1 MTENEVKKSSLS
13 RSRKNV
19 DPELDRKVKTKKR
32 QIIPAPIKRFWKR
45 YNLTKITIAL
55 VLFLVLSIASY
66 LLFLAKTA
74 DVETLKQSMEART
87 EIIDKN
93 GQSAGAMYGQ
103 KGTTVKFDEI
113 SDNLK
118 NAVIATED
126 RSFYDNN
133 GINFKRTLL
142 AVVTLGKFGGGST
155 ITQQLA
161 KNAYLTQKQTV
172 DRKAKELF
180 LALEINK
187 KYDKKD
193 ILTMYLNNSYFGN
206 GIWGIQDASLKYY
219 GKSAKD
225 LSVEEAATLAGIL
238 KWPEVY
244 NPLYKEGKFA
254 KDRRDTVLQNMVN
267 AGYIKQA
274 DAEASM
280 QIGITSNLADA
291 YVGKDDDYNYP
302 SYFDAVIQEA
312 INVYGLTEHDILNNG
327 YKIYT
332 GLDQNMQTGMQTTYA
347 NTYQFP
353 VAADGVSA
361 QSASVAI
368 NPSTGEVEALI
379 GRVPTTDNN
388 SFRGFNFATQS
399 GRSPGS
405 TIKPLVVYTP
415 AIEAGWSINKM
426 VRDEPMNYDGWQPLN
441 ADRQWHGDMPMYQAL
456 ANSYNIP
463 AINTFKAIGI
473 KTGIAKGK
481 QFGLNLTDKNDTLT
495 TALGAGVETNPWQM
509 AQAYATFAND
519 GIMNEAH
526 LIKKIVSASGTTI
539 ATAKVKSTRVIDSQT
554 AQKMTSMMLGTY
566 TNGTGIYAAPY
577 GYTLAGKTGT
587 NEDIDQ
593 WVIGYTPDVVMTL
606 WLGYENPESEL
617 HRLDD
622 TSAGTASEI
631 FRTMASTILPYT
643 NNTQFK
649 EENAYSLAGLNPVS
663 TVAEDPATSDVVED
677 AKNKAKDIRDK
688 AKSFTDKAGEKA
700 KEVGDSIWDRVKSWF
715 D

>member
-1 MTENEVKKSSLS
+1 MTENEPQRTSLS
-13 RSRKNV
+13 RAKKNA
-19 DPELDRKVKTKKR
+19 DPELDRKIKTKKR
-32 QIIPAPIKRFWKR
+32 QIIPPAVKHFWKKH
-45 YNLTKITIAL
+45 NLTKLLVAV
-55 VLFLVLSIASY
+55 VLFVVLAIASY

-93 GQSAGAMYGQ
+93 GDSAGAMYGQ
-103 KGTTVKFDEI
+103 KGTTVSFDAI
-113 SDNLK
+113 SDNVK

-126 RSFYDNN
+126 RTFYDNN

-142 AVVTLGKFGGGST
+142 AIVTLGKFGGGST

-161 KNAYLTQKQTV
+161 KNAYLTQQKTI

-206 GIWGIQDASLKYY
+206 GVWGIEDASLKYY

-244 NPLYKEGKFA
+244 NPLYKNGTFA
-254 KDRRDTVLQNMVN
+254 KDRRDTVLQNMVA
-267 AGYIKQA
+267 AGFIKQA
-274 DAEASM
+274 DADSNSK
-280 QIGITSNLADA
+280 IGIESNLADA
-291 YVGKDDDYNYP
+291 YVGKDTNYKYP

-312 INVYGLTEHDILNNG
+312 INKYGLTEQEILNNG

-332 GLDQNMQTGMQTTYA
+332 GLDQNMQTGMQTTYS
-347 NTYQFP
+347 NTYLFP
-353 VAADGVSA
+353 VASDGVMA
-361 QSASVAI
+361 QSASVALD
-368 NPSTGEVEALI
+368 PETGEVEGLI
-379 GRVPTTDNN
+379 GRVPTAEND

-405 TIKPLVVYTP
+405 TIKPLIVYTP
-415 AIEAGWSINKM
+415 AIEAGWSINK
-426 VRDEPMNYDGWQPLN
+426 VVHDAPTNYDGWQPMD
-441 ADRQWHGDMPMYQAL
+441 ADKQWHGDMPMYQAL

-481 QFGLNLTDKNDTLT
+481 KFGLNLTSKNENLS
-495 TALGAGVETNPWQM
+495 TALGAGVATNPWQM

-519 GIMNEAH
+519 GIMNQAH
-526 LIKKIVSASGTTI
+526 LIKKIVNASGKTI
-539 ATAKVKSTRVIDSQT
+539 ATAKVKSTRVIDSKT

-566 TNGTGIYAAPY
+566 TNGTGVYAAPY

-587 NEDIDQ
+587 NEDVDQ

-606 WLGYENPESEL
+606 WLGYENPESPL

-622 TSAGTASEI
+622 TSAGTASSV
-631 FRTMASTILPYT
+631 FKTMASTILPYT
-643 NNTQFK
+643 NDTQFT
-649 EENAYSLAGLNPVS
+649 EENAYSLAGLDPVA
-663 TVAEDPATSDVVED
+663 TATEDDTTASIVNA
-677 AKNKAKDIRDK
+677 AK
-688 AKSFTDKAGEKA
+688 EKA
-700 KEVGDSIWDRVKSWF
+700 KAAADTATQKAKAVGNSIWDKVKSWF

>member
-206 GIWGIQDASLKYY
+206 GIWGIQDASLKYM
-219 GKSAKD
+219 
-225 LSVEEAATLAGIL
+225 
-238 KWPEVY
+238 
-244 NPLYKEGKFA
+244 
-254 KDRRDTVLQNMVN
+254 RCR
-267 AGYIKQA
+267 
-274 DAEASM
+274 
-280 QIGITSNLADA
+280 
-291 YVGKDDDYNYP
+291 
-302 SYFDAVIQEA
+302 
-312 INVYGLTEHDILNNG
+312 
-327 YKIYT
+327 
-332 GLDQNMQTGMQTTYA
+332 
-347 NTYQFP
+347 
-353 VAADGVSA
+353 
-361 QSASVAI
+361 
-368 NPSTGEVEALI
+368 
-379 GRVPTTDNN
+379 
-388 SFRGFNFATQS
+388 
-399 GRSPGS
+399 
-405 TIKPLVVYTP
+405 
-415 AIEAGWSINKM
+415 
-426 VRDEPMNYDGWQPLN
+426 
-441 ADRQWHGDMPMYQAL
+441 
-456 ANSYNIP
+456 
-463 AINTFKAIGI
+463 
-473 KTGIAKGK
+473 
-481 QFGLNLTDKNDTLT
+481 
-495 TALGAGVETNPWQM
+495 
-509 AQAYATFAND
+509 
-519 GIMNEAH
+519 
-526 LIKKIVSASGTTI
+526 
-539 ATAKVKSTRVIDSQT
+539 
-554 AQKMTSMMLGTY
+554 
-566 TNGTGIYAAPY
+566 AAPM
-577 GYTLAGKTGT
+577 
-587 NEDIDQ
+587 
-593 WVIGYTPDVVMTL
+593 P
-606 WLGYENPESEL
+606 
-617 HRLDD
+617 
-622 TSAGTASEI
+622 
-631 FRTMASTILPYT
+631 
-643 NNTQFK
+643 
-649 EENAYSLAGLNPVS
+649 PV
-663 TVAEDPATSDVVED
+663 
-677 AKNKAKDIRDK
+677 KN
-688 AKSFTDKAGEKA
+688 
-700 KEVGDSIWDRVKSWF
+700 SWKP
-715 D
+715 

>member
-1 MTENEVKKSSLS
+1 MIENEPRKSKLS
-13 RSRKNV
+13 RARKNV
-19 DPELDRKVKTKKR
+19 DPALDRKAKHPKK
-32 QIIPAPIKRFWKR
+32 QWIPLPIRRFWKK
-45 YNLTKITIAL
+45 YNLTKITIAV
-55 VLFLVLSIASY
+55 VLFAVLAIASY

-87 EIIDKN
+87 EIIDKD

-103 KGTTVKFDEI
+103 KGTAVGFDDI
-113 SDNLK
+113 SDNVK

-126 RSFYDNN
+126 RSFYQNN

-142 AVVTLGKFGGGST
+142 AVLTFGKFGGGST

-161 KNAYLTQKQTV
+161 KNAYLTQQQTV

-187 KYDKKD
+187 KYSKKD

-206 GIWGIQDASLKYY
+206 GIWGIRDASLKYY

-225 LSVEEAATLAGIL
+225 LTVAQAATLAGIL

-244 NPLYKEGKFA
+244 NPLYKAGKFA

-267 AGYIKQA
+267 AGFIKQA
-274 DAEASM
+274 DASANM
-280 QIGITSNLADA
+280 QLGIESDLADA
-291 YVGKDDDYNYP
+291 YVGRDEDYNYP

-312 INVYGLTEHDILNNG
+312 INDYGLTEHDILNNG

-332 GLDQNMQTGMQTTYA
+332 GLDQKMQNGMQTTYA
-347 NTYQFP
+347 DTEQFP

-361 QSASVAI
+361 QSSAVAI
-368 NPSTGEVEALI
+368 DPKTGEVEALI
-379 GRVPTTDNN
+379 GRVPTAEHN
-388 SFRGFNFATQS
+388 SFRGFNFATQAA
-399 GRSPGS
+399 RSPGS
-405 TIKPLVVYTP
+405 TIKPLIVYTP
-415 AIEAGWSINKM
+415 AIEAGWSINKT
-426 VRDEPMNYDGWQPLN
+426 VEDQPMNYDGWQPLN
-441 ADRQWHGDMPMYQAL
+441 ADRQWHGAMPLYQAL

-473 KTGIAKGK
+473 KTGLDKGRK
-481 QFGLNLTDKNDTLT
+481 FGLDLTEKNDNLT
-495 TALGAGVETNPWQM
+495 TALGAGVATNPWQM

-519 GIMNEAH
+519 GVMNDAH
-526 LIKKIVSASGTTI
+526 LIKKIVNATGHTI
-539 ATAKVKSTRVIDSQT
+539 AKAKVKATRVIDSQT

-606 WLGYENPESEL
+606 WLGYENPESPL
-617 HRLDD
+617 HRLDG
-622 TSAGTASEI
+622 TSAGTASHI
-631 FRTMASTILPYT
+631 FRTMASTILPQT
-643 NNTQFK
+643 KQTPFK
-649 EENAYSLAGLNPVS
+649 EENAYQLAGVEPTTTATEATTAS
-663 TVAEDPATSDVVED
+663 DVAE
-677 AKNKAKDIRDK
+677 KAKQKTKDITEK
-688 AKSFTDKAGEKA
+688 AKTFADKAGQKV
-700 KEVGDSIWDRVKSWF
+700 KEVGNDIWQRLKSWF